1 MALPLAASAHCI
13 ILYRRS
19 ACVEMRYEGGAKGV
33 SVSKATASDDAEV
46 WGDAQPDERIRW
58 VYERLVEMWGVP
70 PWEPDG
76 DALGGLIA
84 TILSQH
90 TSDVNSARA
99 YERLRSAFPNWTEV
113 RDAPQDAVAEAIRV
127 GGLAQVK
134 AERIR
139 RVLRAISEREPGP
152 LTLGAL
158 EELPLDA
165 ARERLLSLPGVGP
178 KTAACVLL
186 FSLGRPAF
194 PVDTHVWRV
203 TRRLGLIG
211 PKVTADVAHLQLER
225 RIPPEWRHT
234 MHINLIQHGR
244 RICHAQRPDCERCA
258 LRAHCDY
265 YWSTRRDV
273 R

>member
-1 MALPLAASAHCI
+1 MT
-13 ILYRRS
+13 
-19 ACVEMRYEGGAKGV
+19 VT
-33 SVSKATASDDAEV
+33 KATARDDAAS

-58 VYERLVEMWGVP
+58 VYERLVEMWGIP

-90 TSDVNSARA
+90 TSDINSARA
-99 YERLRSAFPNWTEV
+99 YEQLRSAFRDWEAV
-113 RDAPQDAVAEAIRV
+113 RDASQDAVADAIRV

-134 AERIR
+134 AERIQ
-139 RVLRAISEREPGP
+139 RVLRAVSERQQGP
-152 LTLGAL
+152 PSLEAL
-158 EELPLDA
+158 DDLSIEK
-165 ARERLLSLPGVGP
+165 ARDRLLALPGVGP

-211 PKVTADVAHLQLER
+211 PKVTADAAHRELER

-234 MHINLIQHGR
+234 MHVDLIQHGR
-244 RICHAQRPDCERCA
+244 RICHAQRPDCDHCM
-258 LRAHCDY
+258 LRARCDY

-273 R
+273 E